1 MEKAKYNPKFI
12 GILALVIVI
21 AALALGISGFKLKS
35 KTTNQNTTNI
45 ASTNTTAVT
54 NTITNSST
62 LTNTAMKTY
71 TNPGK
76 LADEKIMNK
85 QARIVTNKG
94 TIVFTLDAKQ
104 SPLAVSSFVYLAEQN
119 YFDGLTW
126 HRVVDDFVIQGG
138 DPTGTGRGGPGYQFP
153 DETVTSEYVEGTV
166 AMANSGPNT
175 NGSQFFICNADDTQ
189 KLAKSYSIFG
199 HVTSGL
205 DVVKK
210 IVQGDTMQ
218 KVTIEPVS

>member
-1 MEKAKYNPKFI
+1 MDKAKNNPKI
-12 GILALVIVI
+12 VGILALVIIV

-35 KTTNQNTTNI
+35 KTTNQNI
-45 ASTNTTAVT
+45 ANSANTNTTAVT
-54 NTITNSST
+54 NTTTNLSAV
-62 LTNTAMKTY
+62 TNTTMQKY
-71 TNPGK
+71 TFPGK
-76 LADEKIMNK
+76 LADEKIINK

-94 TIVFTLDAKQ
+94 TIVFTLDAVQ
-104 SPLAVSSFVYLAEQN
+104 SPLAVSSFVYLAEQK

-138 DPTGTGRGGPGYQFP
+138 DPTGTGTGGPGYKFP

-205 DVVKK
+205 DVVKQ

-218 KVTIEPVS
+218 KVTIEPAS